1 MYVFLAVLG
10 LSKYSACLGGLG
22 SGSVSFTWRLKDSQH
37 QRPGPT
43 QRGSCWPP
51 PSPHATVTN
60 IPWSAIN
67 CHHKTQSQAHE
78 GSHEVKVKWC
88 PVKETRLCL
97 PQHGKGARR
106 TRSSQNTKG
115 ASHDTRSLLCGPFS
129 SCSEQGLLSSRGVQ
143 ASRLLWSTGSRAP
156 GLQELQPWA
165 Q

>member
-51 PSPHATVTN
+51 PSPHTTVTN

-78 GSHEVKVKWC
+78 GSHEVKVKRC

-106 TRSSQNTKG
+106 TRAFPWFFFFFLINTSQFYHYFKNCQRTDKL
-115 ASHDTRSLLCGPFS
+115 RWKLFYFS
-129 SCSEQGLLSSRGVQ
+129 
-143 ASRLLWSTGSRAP
+143 
-156 GLQELQPWA
+156 
-165 Q
+165 